1 MISQREKVPSAGR
14 AARRAELNTSGAA
27 RKQGTTNSRRT
38 SVKSLLETV
47 ILGGAASIAIA
58 SPSAAQEIGILK
70 LDTIE
75 IQTSDGKGPRAP
87 IEGYVAEHS
96 RAATKS
102 DVPIREVPQS
112 ISVVTRDNMNDRAVQ
127 SVSEAMLYSANVN
140 AQRYGADVRSDYFTV
155 RGFPADLY
163 LDGLRIP
170 QIASQSGGY
179 SGFVVE
185 PYSLESVEILRGPS
199 SALFGQSNVGG
210 IVNMVSKQPQA
221 EASREIY
228 LRGGSFERKEFGVDI
243 TGPIN
248 NDPRFTY
255 RLNGIFRDSNT
266 SYDLGKN
273 DRIAIN
279 PSFAWRPD
287 ADTSLVVSGGYLKDD
302 MGQAG
307 VIIPAYGSVLPNPT
321 GQTISRDF
329 SDGDPRNA
337 IYKKEIGYAGY
348 DFEHRF
354 NDTFTLRQNFRYSHM
369 KTDYRNLFTGVIPTK
384 GWDGHTIPRT
394 NYLAQPELDAIA
406 FDTQLESRFDTGPVA
421 HTLLVGFDQQWQRLD
436 NYTAS
441 ASGPTQDLFNPTYG
455 QPLAELSPTTRLL
468 QKQYQTGIYVQDQ
481 IEAGKLR
488 VTLGGR
494 KDFVSIRSEQTAL
507 ASGKTTDYEQDPDKF
522 TGRVGVAYLFDSGLV
537 PYALY
542 STSFLPTLTLAD
554 TPLKPT
560 TGTLKEVGVKYAP
573 EGEDYTVTLSAFEA
587 EQQNVVNR
595 ISGVYY
601 QTDEVRVR
609 GIELEGTAR
618 LWDRLN
624 LTAALSFQ
632 DPEVSESQNPD
643 QIGKLPYTVPK
654 NQQSLFLS
662 YDMPLPG
669 NIEGNLVVGGGVRRI
684 GKTAGDTLNT
694 FYVPSYTLVDAFLRY
709 DIGNYRLQVNAFNLG
724 DKKYVAGCNSTSQCY
739 YGQGRSI
746 VATTSV
752 RW

>member
-1 MISQREKVPSAGR
+1 MLLSGVAALALANPAMAQEAGVIQ
-14 AARRAELNTSGAA
+14 LNT
-27 RKQGTTNSRRT
+27 
-38 SVKSLLETV
+38 
-47 ILGGAASIAIA
+47 
-58 SPSAAQEIGILK
+58 
-70 LDTIE
+70 IE
-75 IQTSDGKGPRAP
+75 VQTSGGTGPRTP
-87 IEGYVAEHS
+87 VKGYISDYS

-102 DVPIREVPQS
+102 DIALREVPQS
-112 ISVVTRDNMNDRAVQ
+112 ISVITRDNMDDRAVQ

-221 EASREIY
+221 DAAHEVY
-228 LRGGSFERKEFGVDI
+228 LRGGSFGRKEVGFDT
-243 TGPIN
+243 TGSIN
-248 NDPRFTY
+248 NDPRLTY
-255 RLNGIFRDSNT
+255 RLNGMFRHSDT
-266 SYDLGKN
+266 SYDYGKN
-273 DRIAIN
+273 NRFAIN
-279 PSFAWRPD
+279 PSVAWRPD
-287 ADTSLVVSGGYLKDD
+287 AETSLIVSGGYLKDD

-307 VIIPAYGSVLPNPT
+307 VIIPAYGSVLPSPS
-321 GQTISRDF
+321 GQSIARDF

-337 IYKKEIGYAGY
+337 VYKKEIGYVGY
-348 DFEHRF
+348 AFEHRF

-369 KTDYRNLFTGVIPTK
+369 KTDYQNLFTGVLPSS
-384 GWDGHTIPRT
+384 GWNGHTIPRT

-406 FDTQLESRFDTGPVA
+406 FDTQLESRFDTGPLS
-421 HTLLVGFDQQWQRLD
+421 HTLLFGVDQQWQRLD

-441 ASGPTQDLFNPTYG
+441 ASGPSQDLFNPTYDKSI
-455 QPLAELSPTTRLL
+455 AKLSPTTRLL

-481 IEAGKLR
+481 IEAGNLR

-494 KDFVSIRSEQTAL
+494 KDFARIDSAQTTLSTNRSV
-507 ASGKTTDYEQDPDKF
+507 DYDQNPDKF
-522 TGRVGVAYLFDSGLV
+522 TGRVGVAYIFDSGFV

-560 TGTLKEVGVKYAP
+560 TGTLKEVGLKYAP
-573 EGEDYTVTLSAFEA
+573 EGEDYSLTLSAFEA

-595 ISGVYY
+595 ISGIYY

-609 GIELEGTAR
+609 GVELEGTAR
-618 LWDRLN
+618 LGNRLN
-624 LTAALSFQ
+624 LTGALSFQ
-632 DPEVSESQNPD
+632 DPEVSASQNPA

-654 NQQSLFLS
+654 NQQSLFVS
-662 YDMPLPG
+662 YDMPLPNSIDG
-669 NIEGNLVVGGGVRRI
+669 TLVIGGGVRRI

-709 DIGNYRLQVNAFNLG
+709 DLGNYRLQVNAYNLG

-739 YGQGRSI
+739 FGQGRSV

>member
-1 MISQREKVPSAGR
+1 M
-14 AARRAELNTSGAA
+14 NTSGAA
-27 RKQGTTNSRRT
+27 RKQGTKNPRRT

-58 SPSAAQEIGILK
+58 SPSAAQETGILK

-87 IEGYVAEHS
+87 VEGYIAEHS

-102 DVPIREVPQS
+102 NVPIREVPQS

-221 EASREIY
+221 EASHEIY
-228 LRGGSFERKEFGVDI
+228 LRGGSFERKEFGADI

-321 GQTISRDF
+321 GQTISREF

-494 KDFVSIRSEQTAL
+494 KDFVSIRSAQTAL

-654 NQQSLFLS
+654 NQQSVFLS

-709 DIGNYRLQVNAFNLG
+709 DIGSYRLQVNAFNLG

>member
-1 MISQREKVPSAGR
+1 M
-14 AARRAELNTSGAA
+14 
-27 RKQGTTNSRRT
+27 
-38 SVKSLLETV
+38 
-47 ILGGAASIAIA
+47 GGAASIAIA
-58 SPSAAQEIGILK
+58 SPSAAQETGILK

-87 IEGYVAEHS
+87 VEGYIAEHS

-221 EASREIY
+221 EASHEIY
-228 LRGGSFERKEFGVDI
+228 LRGGSFERKEFGADI

-321 GQTISRDF
+321 GQTISREF

-494 KDFVSIRSEQTAL
+494 KDFVSIRSAQTAL

-654 NQQSLFLS
+654 NQQSVFLS

-709 DIGNYRLQVNAFNLG
+709 DIGSYRLQVNAFNLG

>member
-1 MISQREKVPSAGR
+1 MAGV
-14 AARRAELNTSGAA
+14 AAI
-27 RKQGTTNSRRT
+27 
-38 SVKSLLETV
+38 TV
-47 ILGGAASIAIA
+47 SKPTL
-58 SPSAAQEIGILK
+58 AQEAGVIQLQ
-70 LDTIE
+70 TIE
-75 IQTSDGKGPRAP
+75 VQTTGGKGPRTP
-87 IEGYVAEHS
+87 VKGYIADYS

-102 DVPIREVPQS
+102 DIAIREAPQS

-221 EASREIY
+221 EAAHEIY
-228 LRGGSFERKEFGVDI
+228 LRGGSFGRKELGFDT
-243 TGPIN
+243 TGSIN

-255 RLNGIFRDSNT
+255 RLNGIFRDSDT
-266 SYDLGKN
+266 SYDFGKN
-273 DRIAIN
+273 NRFAIN

-287 ADTSLVVSGGYLKDD
+287 ADTSLIVSGGYLKDD

-307 VIIPAYGSVLPNPT
+307 VIVPAYGSVLPSPS
-321 GQTISRDF
+321 GQSISRDF

-337 IYKKEIGYAGY
+337 VYKKEIGYVGY
-348 DFEHRF
+348 AFEHRF

-369 KTDYRNLFTGVIPTK
+369 KTDYRNLFAGVLPAS
-384 GWDGHTIPRT
+384 GWNGHTIPRT
-394 NYLAQPELDAIA
+394 NYLARPELDAIA
-406 FDTQLESRFDTGPVA
+406 FDTQLESRFDTGPLS
-421 HTLLVGFDQQWQRLD
+421 HTLLFGVDQQWQRLD

-441 ASGPTQDLFNPTYG
+441 ASGPSQDLFNPTYDKSI
-455 QPLAELSPTTRLL
+455 ARLSPTTRLL

-481 IEAGKLR
+481 IEAGNLR

-494 KDFVSIRSEQTAL
+494 KDFARIDSEQTTL
-507 ASGKTTDYEQDPDKF
+507 STGRTVDYDQNPDKF
-522 TGRVGVAYLFDSGLV
+522 TGRVGVAYVFDSGFV

-560 TGTLKEVGVKYAP
+560 TGTLKEVGLKYAP
-573 EGEDYTVTLSAFEA
+573 EGEDYSVTLSAFEA

-618 LWDRLN
+618 LWNRLN
-624 LTAALSFQ
+624 VTGGLSFQ
-632 DPEVSESQNPD
+632 DPEVSESQNPA

-662 YDMPLPG
+662 YDVPLPDSM
-669 NIEGNLVVGGGVRRI
+669 NGNLVVGGGVRRI

-709 DIGNYRLQVNAFNLG
+709 DLGNYRLQVNAYNLG

-739 YGQGRSI
+739 FGQGRSV

>member
-1 MISQREKVPSAGR
+1 M
-14 AARRAELNTSGAA
+14 NTSGVAA
-27 RKQGTTNSRRT
+27 RERNPNHNTDCFSGQALFKAI
-38 SVKSLLETV
+38 LLSGV
-47 ILGGAASIAIA
+47 AALGVAK
-58 SPSAAQEIGILK
+58 PTMAQEAGTIQLK
-70 LDTIE
+70 TIE
-75 IQTSDGKGPRAP
+75 VQTGDGTGPRTP
-87 IEGYVAEHS
+87 VKGYISNYS

-102 DVPIREVPQS
+102 DVALREVPQS
-112 ISVVTRDNMNDRAVQ
+112 ISVVTRDNMDDRAVQ

-170 QIASQSGGY
+170 QIASQPGGY

-210 IVNMVSKQPQA
+210 IVNMVSKAPQV
-221 EASREIY
+221 EAAHEIY
-228 LRGGSFERKEFGVDI
+228 LRGGSFERKELGFDT
-243 TGPIN
+243 TGAIN

-255 RLNGIFRDSNT
+255 RLNGMFRDSNT
-266 SYDLGKN
+266 YYKFGKN
-273 DRIAIN
+273 NRFAIN

-287 ADTSLVVSGGYLKDD
+287 TDTSLIVSGGYLKDD

-307 VIIPAYGSVLPNPT
+307 VIIPAYGSVLPSPT
-321 GQTISRDF
+321 GKTISRHF

-337 IYKKEIGYAGY
+337 VYKKETGYVGYA
-348 DFEHRF
+348 FEHRF
-354 NDTFTLRQNFRYSHM
+354 NDTFTVRQNFRYSHM
-369 KTDYRNLFTGVIPTK
+369 KTDYRNLFTGVLPTS
-384 GWDGHTIPRT
+384 GWNGYTIPRT
-394 NYLAQPELDAIA
+394 NYLAQPKLDALA
-406 FDTQLESRFDTGPVA
+406 FDTQLESRFDTGPMS
-421 HTLLVGFDQQWQRLD
+421 HTLLIGVDQQWQRLD

-441 ASGPTQDLFNPTYG
+441 ARGPSQDLFNPTYD
-455 QPLAELSPTTRLL
+455 QDVASLSPTNRLL

-481 IEAGKLR
+481 IEAGNFRL
-488 VTLGGR
+488 TFGGR
-494 KDFVSIRSEQTAL
+494 KDFVRIDSEQTAL
-507 ASGKTTDYEQDPDKF
+507 STGRIVDYEQNPNKF
-522 TGRVGVAYLFDSGLV
+522 TGRVGVAYLFDSGFV

-542 STSFLPTLTLAD
+542 STSFLPVLTLSD

-560 TGTLKEVGVKYAP
+560 TGTLKEVGLKYAP
-573 EGEDYTVTLSAFEA
+573 EGEDYSVTLSAFEA

-595 ISGVYY
+595 ISGIYY

-609 GIELEGTAR
+609 GVELEGTAR
-618 LWDRLN
+618 LWNRLN
-624 LTAALSFQ
+624 LTGALSFQ
-632 DPEVSESQNPD
+632 DPEVSESQNPA

-654 NQQSLFLS
+654 NQQSLFVS
-662 YDMPLPG
+662 YDMPLP
-669 NIEGNLVVGGGVRRI
+669 NSINGNLVVGGGVRRI

-709 DIGNYRLQVNAFNLG
+709 DLGNYRLQVNAYNLG

-739 YGQGRSI
+739 FGQGRS
-746 VATTSV
+746 VMATTSV

>member
-1 MISQREKVPSAGR
+1 MKSSGVAACERNPNHKTDRFSLQALLKAMLLSGVAALVLAKPAMAQEAG
-14 AARRAELNTSGAA
+14 AIQLNT
-27 RKQGTTNSRRT
+27 
-38 SVKSLLETV
+38 
-47 ILGGAASIAIA
+47 
-58 SPSAAQEIGILK
+58 
-70 LDTIE
+70 IE
-75 IQTSDGKGPRAP
+75 VQTSGGTGPRIP
-87 IEGYVAEHS
+87 VKGYISDYS

-102 DVPIREVPQS
+102 DMALREVPQS
-112 ISVVTRDNMNDRAVQ
+112 VSVVTRDNMNDRAVQ

-210 IVNMVSKQPQA
+210 IVNMVSKRPQA
-221 EASREIY
+221 EAAHEVY
-228 LRGGSFERKEFGVDI
+228 LRAGSFGRKELGFDT
-243 TGPIN
+243 TGSIN
-248 NDPRFTY
+248 NDPRLTY
-255 RLNGIFRDSNT
+255 RLNGMFRDSDT
-266 SYDLGKN
+266 SYDFGKN
-273 DRIAIN
+273 NRFAIN
-279 PSFAWRPD
+279 PSIAWRPD
-287 ADTSLVVSGGYLKDD
+287 AETSLIVSGGYLKDD

-307 VIIPAYGSVLPNPT
+307 VIIPAYGSVLPSPS
-321 GQTISRDF
+321 GQSIARDF

-337 IYKKEIGYAGY
+337 VYKKEIGYVGY
-348 DFEHRF
+348 AFEHRF

-369 KTDYRNLFTGVIPTK
+369 KTDYRNLFTGVLPSS
-384 GWDGHTIPRT
+384 GWNGYTIPRT

-406 FDTQLESRFDTGPVA
+406 FDTQLESRFETGPLS
-421 HTLLVGFDQQWQRLD
+421 HTLLFGVDQQWQRLD

-441 ASGPTQDLFNPTYG
+441 ASGPSQDLFNPTFDKSITR
-455 QPLAELSPTTRLL
+455 LSPTTRLL

-481 IEAGKLR
+481 IEAGNLR

-494 KDFVSIRSEQTAL
+494 KDFARIDSEQTTL
-507 ASGKTTDYEQDPDKF
+507 STGRSVDYDQNPDKF
-522 TGRVGVAYLFDSGLV
+522 TGRVGVAYIFDSGFV

-573 EGEDYTVTLSAFEA
+573 EGEDYSLTLSAFEA

-595 ISGVYY
+595 ISGIYY

-609 GIELEGTAR
+609 GVELEGTAR
-618 LWDRLN
+618 LWNRLN
-624 LTAALSFQ
+624 VTGGLSFQ
-632 DPEVSESQNPD
+632 DPEVSESQNPA

-654 NQQSLFLS
+654 NQQSLFVS
-662 YDMPLPG
+662 YDMPLPESVDG
-669 NIEGNLVVGGGVRRI
+669 TLVVGGGVRRI

-694 FYVPSYTLVDAFLRY
+694 FYVPSYTLLDAFLRY
-709 DIGNYRLQVNAFNLG
+709 DLGNYRLQVNATNLG

-739 YGQGRSI
+739 FGQGRSV

>member
-1 MISQREKVPSAGR
+1 MKSSGVAACERNPNHKTDRFSLQALLKAMLLSGVAALVLAKPAMAQEAG
-14 AARRAELNTSGAA
+14 AIQLNT
-27 RKQGTTNSRRT
+27 
-38 SVKSLLETV
+38 
-47 ILGGAASIAIA
+47 
-58 SPSAAQEIGILK
+58 
-70 LDTIE
+70 IE
-75 IQTSDGKGPRAP
+75 VQTSGGTGPRIP
-87 IEGYVAEHS
+87 VKGYISDYS

-102 DVPIREVPQS
+102 DMALREVPQS
-112 ISVVTRDNMNDRAVQ
+112 VSVVTRDNMNDRAVQ

-221 EASREIY
+221 EAAHEVY
-228 LRGGSFERKEFGVDI
+228 LRAGSFGRKELGFDT
-243 TGPIN
+243 TGSIN
-248 NDPRFTY
+248 NDPRLTY
-255 RLNGIFRDSNT
+255 RLNGMFRDSDT
-266 SYDLGKN
+266 SYDFGKN
-273 DRIAIN
+273 NRFAIN
-279 PSFAWRPD
+279 PSIAWRPD
-287 ADTSLVVSGGYLKDD
+287 AETSLIVSGGYLKDD

-307 VIIPAYGSVLPNPT
+307 VIIPAYGSVLPSPS
-321 GQTISRDF
+321 GQSIARDF

-337 IYKKEIGYAGY
+337 VYKKEIGYVGY
-348 DFEHRF
+348 AFEHRF

-369 KTDYRNLFTGVIPTK
+369 KTDYRNLFTGVLPSS
-384 GWDGHTIPRT
+384 GWNGYTIPRT

-406 FDTQLESRFDTGPVA
+406 FDTQLESRFETGPLS
-421 HTLLVGFDQQWQRLD
+421 HTLLFGVDQQWQRLD

-441 ASGPTQDLFNPTYG
+441 ASGPSQDLFNPTFDKSITR
-455 QPLAELSPTTRLL
+455 LSPTTRLL

-481 IEAGKLR
+481 IEAGNLR

-494 KDFVSIRSEQTAL
+494 KDFARIDSEQTTL
-507 ASGKTTDYEQDPDKF
+507 STGRSVDYDQNPDKF
-522 TGRVGVAYLFDSGLV
+522 TGRVGVAYIFDSGFV

-560 TGTLKEVGVKYAP
+560 TGTLKEVGLKYAP
-573 EGEDYTVTLSAFEA
+573 EGEDYSLTLSAFEA

-595 ISGVYY
+595 ISGIYY

-609 GIELEGTAR
+609 GVELEGTAR
-618 LWDRLN
+618 LWNRLN
-624 LTAALSFQ
+624 VTGGLSFQ
-632 DPEVSESQNPD
+632 DPEVSESQNPA
-643 QIGKLPYTVPK
+643 QIGKLPYTVPN
-654 NQQSLFLS
+654 NQQSLFVS
-662 YDMPLPG
+662 YDMPLPDSVDG
-669 NIEGNLVVGGGVRRI
+669 TLVVGGGVRRI

-694 FYVPSYTLVDAFLRY
+694 FYVPSYTLLDAFLRY
-709 DIGNYRLQVNAFNLG
+709 DLGNYRLQVNATNLG

-739 YGQGRSI
+739 FGQGRSV

>member
-1 MISQREKVPSAGR
+1 M
-14 AARRAELNTSGAA
+14 NTSGAA
-27 RKQGTTNSRRT
+27 RKQGTKNPRRT

-58 SPSAAQEIGILK
+58 SPSAAQETGILK

-87 IEGYVAEHS
+87 VEGYIAEHS

-102 DVPIREVPQS
+102 NVPIREVPQS

-221 EASREIY
+221 EASHEIY
-228 LRGGSFERKEFGVDI
+228 LRGGSFERKEFGADI

-321 GQTISRDF
+321 GQTISREF
-329 SDGDPRNA
+329 SDGDPRNS

-494 KDFVSIRSEQTAL
+494 KDFVSIRSAQTAL

-654 NQQSLFLS
+654 NQQSVFLS

-709 DIGNYRLQVNAFNLG
+709 DIGSYRLQVNAFNLG

>member
-1 MISQREKVPSAGR
+1 M
-14 AARRAELNTSGAA
+14 NTSGAA
-27 RKQGTTNSRRT
+27 RKQGTKNPRRT

-58 SPSAAQEIGILK
+58 SPSAAQETGILK

-87 IEGYVAEHS
+87 VEGYIAEHS

-221 EASREIY
+221 EASHEIY
-228 LRGGSFERKEFGVDI
+228 LRGGSFERKEFGADI

-321 GQTISRDF
+321 GQTISREF

-337 IYKKEIGYAGY
+337 IYKKEIGYAGS

-654 NQQSLFLS
+654 NQQSVFLS

-709 DIGNYRLQVNAFNLG
+709 DIGSYRLQVNAFNLG

>member
-1 MISQREKVPSAGR
+1 MLLSGVAALVLAKPAMAQEAG
-14 AARRAELNTSGAA
+14 AIQLNT
-27 RKQGTTNSRRT
+27 
-38 SVKSLLETV
+38 
-47 ILGGAASIAIA
+47 
-58 SPSAAQEIGILK
+58 
-70 LDTIE
+70 IE
-75 IQTSDGKGPRAP
+75 VQTSGGTGPRIP
-87 IEGYVAEHS
+87 VKGYISDYS

-102 DVPIREVPQS
+102 DMALREVPQS
-112 ISVVTRDNMNDRAVQ
+112 VSVVTRDNMNDRAVQ

-210 IVNMVSKQPQA
+210 IVNMVSKQSQA
-221 EASREIY
+221 EAAHEVY
-228 LRGGSFERKEFGVDI
+228 LRAGSFGRKELGFDT
-243 TGPIN
+243 TGSIN
-248 NDPRFTY
+248 NDPRLTY
-255 RLNGIFRDSNT
+255 RLNGMFRDSDT
-266 SYDLGKN
+266 SYDFGKN
-273 DRIAIN
+273 NRFAIN
-279 PSFAWRPD
+279 PSIAWRPD
-287 ADTSLVVSGGYLKDD
+287 AETSLIVSGGYLKDD

-307 VIIPAYGSVLPNPT
+307 VIIPAYGSVLPSPS
-321 GQTISRDF
+321 GQSIARDF

-337 IYKKEIGYAGY
+337 VYKKEIGYVGY
-348 DFEHRF
+348 AFEHRF

-369 KTDYRNLFTGVIPTK
+369 KTDYRNLFTGVLPSS
-384 GWDGHTIPRT
+384 GWNGYTIPRT

-406 FDTQLESRFDTGPVA
+406 FDTQLESRFETGPLS
-421 HTLLVGFDQQWQRLD
+421 HTLLFGVDQQWQRLD

-441 ASGPTQDLFNPTYG
+441 ASGPSQDLFNPTFDKSITR
-455 QPLAELSPTTRLL
+455 LSPTTRLL

-481 IEAGKLR
+481 IEAGNLR

-494 KDFVSIRSEQTAL
+494 KDFARIDSEQTTL
-507 ASGKTTDYEQDPDKF
+507 STGRSVDYDQNPDKF
-522 TGRVGVAYLFDSGLV
+522 TGRVGVAYIFDSGFV

-560 TGTLKEVGVKYAP
+560 TGTLKEVGLKYAP
-573 EGEDYTVTLSAFEA
+573 EGEDYSLTLSAFEA

-595 ISGVYY
+595 ISGIYY

-609 GIELEGTAR
+609 GVELEATAR

-624 LTAALSFQ
+624 LTGGLSFQ
-632 DPEVSESQNPD
+632 DPEVSESQNPA

-654 NQQSLFLS
+654 NQQSLFVS
-662 YDMPLPG
+662 YDMPLPNSIDG
-669 NIEGNLVVGGGVRRI
+669 TLIVGGGVRRI

-694 FYVPSYTLVDAFLRY
+694 FYVPSYTLLDAFLRY
-709 DIGNYRLQVNAFNLG
+709 DLGNYRLQVNAYNLG

-739 YGQGRSI
+739 FGQGRSV

>member
-1 MISQREKVPSAGR
+1 M
-14 AARRAELNTSGAA
+14 NTSGAA
-27 RKQGTTNSRRT
+27 RKQGTKNPRRT

-58 SPSAAQEIGILK
+58 SPSAAQETGILK

-87 IEGYVAEHS
+87 VEGYIAEHS

-221 EASREIY
+221 EASHEIY
-228 LRGGSFERKEFGVDI
+228 LRGGSFERKEFGADI

-321 GQTISRDF
+321 GQTISREF

-494 KDFVSIRSEQTAL
+494 KDFVSIRSAQTAL

-654 NQQSLFLS
+654 NQQSVFLS

-709 DIGNYRLQVNAFNLG
+709 DIGSYRLQVNAFNLG

>member
-1 MISQREKVPSAGR
+1 M
-14 AARRAELNTSGAA
+14 
-27 RKQGTTNSRRT
+27 
-38 SVKSLLETV
+38 
-47 ILGGAASIAIA
+47 GGAASIAIA
-58 SPSAAQEIGILK
+58 SPSAAQETGILK

-87 IEGYVAEHS
+87 VEGYIAEHS

-221 EASREIY
+221 EASHEIY
-228 LRGGSFERKEFGVDI
+228 LRGGSFERKEFGADI

-746 VATTSV
+746 VAATSV

>member
-1 MISQREKVPSAGR
+1 M
-14 AARRAELNTSGAA
+14 NTSGAA

>member
-1 MISQREKVPSAGR
+1 M
-14 AARRAELNTSGAA
+14 NTSGAA
-27 RKQGTTNSRRT
+27 RKQGTKNPRRT

-58 SPSAAQEIGILK
+58 SPSAAQETGILK

-87 IEGYVAEHS
+87 VEGYIAEHS

-221 EASREIY
+221 EASHEIY
-228 LRGGSFERKEFGVDI
+228 LRGGSFERKEFGADI

-507 ASGKTTDYEQDPDKF
+507 ASRKTTDYEQDPDKF

-632 DPEVSESQNPD
+632 DPEVCESQNPD

-654 NQQSLFLS
+654 NQQSVFLS

-709 DIGNYRLQVNAFNLG
+709 DIGSYRLQVNAFNLG

>member
-1 MISQREKVPSAGR
+1 MAGV
-14 AARRAELNTSGAA
+14 AAI
-27 RKQGTTNSRRT
+27 
-38 SVKSLLETV
+38 TV
-47 ILGGAASIAIA
+47 SKPTL
-58 SPSAAQEIGILK
+58 AQEAGVIQLQ
-70 LDTIE
+70 TIE
-75 IQTSDGKGPRAP
+75 VQTTGGKGPRTP
-87 IEGYVAEHS
+87 VKGYIADYS

-102 DVPIREVPQS
+102 DIAIREAPQS

-221 EASREIY
+221 EAAHEIY
-228 LRGGSFERKEFGVDI
+228 LRGGSFGRKELGFDT
-243 TGPIN
+243 TGSIN

-255 RLNGIFRDSNT
+255 RLNGIFRDSDT
-266 SYDLGKN
+266 SYDFGKN
-273 DRIAIN
+273 NRFAIN

-287 ADTSLVVSGGYLKDD
+287 ADTSLIVSGGYLKDD

-307 VIIPAYGSVLPNPT
+307 VIVPAYGSVLPSPS
-321 GQTISRDF
+321 GQSISRDF

-337 IYKKEIGYAGY
+337 VYKKEIGYVGY
-348 DFEHRF
+348 AFEHRF

-369 KTDYRNLFTGVIPTK
+369 KTDYRNLFTGVLPAS
-384 GWDGHTIPRT
+384 GWNGHTIPRT
-394 NYLAQPELDAIA
+394 NYLARPELDAIA
-406 FDTQLESRFDTGPVA
+406 FDTQLESRFDTGPLS
-421 HTLLVGFDQQWQRLD
+421 HTLLFGVDQQWQRLD

-441 ASGPTQDLFNPTYG
+441 ASGPSQDLFNPTYDKSI
-455 QPLAELSPTTRLL
+455 ARLSPTTRLL

-481 IEAGKLR
+481 IEAGNLR

-494 KDFVSIRSEQTAL
+494 KDFARIDSEQTTL
-507 ASGKTTDYEQDPDKF
+507 STGRTVDYDQNPDKF
-522 TGRVGVAYLFDSGLV
+522 TGRVGVAYVFDSGFV

-560 TGTLKEVGVKYAP
+560 TGTLKEVGLKYAP
-573 EGEDYTVTLSAFEA
+573 EGEDYSVTLSAFEA

-618 LWDRLN
+618 LWNRLN
-624 LTAALSFQ
+624 VTGGLSFQ
-632 DPEVSESQNPD
+632 DPEVSESQNPA

-662 YDMPLPG
+662 YDVPLPDSM
-669 NIEGNLVVGGGVRRI
+669 NGNLVVGGGVRRI

-709 DIGNYRLQVNAFNLG
+709 DLGNYRLQVNAYNLG

-739 YGQGRSI
+739 FGQGRSV

>member
-1 MISQREKVPSAGR
+1 M
-14 AARRAELNTSGAA
+14 NTSGAA
-27 RKQGTTNSRRT
+27 RKQGTKNPRRT

-58 SPSAAQEIGILK
+58 SPSAAQETGILK

-87 IEGYVAEHS
+87 VEGYIAEHS

-221 EASREIY
+221 EASHEIY
-228 LRGGSFERKEFGVDI
+228 LRGGSFERKEFGADI

-654 NQQSLFLS
+654 NQQSVFLS

-709 DIGNYRLQVNAFNLG
+709 DIGSYRLQVNAFNLG

>member
-1 MISQREKVPSAGR
+1 M
-14 AARRAELNTSGAA
+14 NTSGAA
-27 RKQGTTNSRRT
+27 RKQGTKNPRRT

-58 SPSAAQEIGILK
+58 SPSAAQETGILK

-87 IEGYVAEHS
+87 VEGYIAEHS

-221 EASREIY
+221 EASHEIY
-228 LRGGSFERKEFGVDI
+228 LRGGSFERKEFGADI

-321 GQTISRDF
+321 GQTISREF

-494 KDFVSIRSEQTAL
+494 KDFVSIRSAQTAL

-609 GIELEGTAR
+609 GIDLEGTAR

-654 NQQSLFLS
+654 NQQSVFLS

-709 DIGNYRLQVNAFNLG
+709 DIGSYRLQVNAFNLG

>member
-1 MISQREKVPSAGR
+1 MNTSST
-14 AARRAELNTSGAA
+14 AARETNFNIKTMCFGAHA
-27 RKQGTTNSRRT
+27 LFKAALMAG
-38 SVKSLLETV
+38 VAAITV
-47 ILGGAASIAIA
+47 SKPTL
-58 SPSAAQEIGILK
+58 AQEAGVIQLQ
-70 LDTIE
+70 TIE
-75 IQTSDGKGPRAP
+75 VQTTGGKGPRTP
-87 IEGYVAEHS
+87 VKGYIADYS

-102 DVPIREVPQS
+102 DIAIREAPQS

-221 EASREIY
+221 EAAHEIY
-228 LRGGSFERKEFGVDI
+228 LRGGSFGRKELGFDT
-243 TGPIN
+243 TGSIN

-255 RLNGIFRDSNT
+255 RLNGIFRDSDT
-266 SYDLGKN
+266 SYDFGKN
-273 DRIAIN
+273 NRFAIN

-287 ADTSLVVSGGYLKDD
+287 ADTSLIVSGGYLKDD

-307 VIIPAYGSVLPNPT
+307 VIVPAYGSVLPSPS
-321 GQTISRDF
+321 GQSISRDF

-337 IYKKEIGYAGY
+337 VYKKEIGYVGY
-348 DFEHRF
+348 AFEHRF

-369 KTDYRNLFTGVIPTK
+369 KTDYRNLFAGVLPAS
-384 GWDGHTIPRT
+384 GWNGHTIPRT
-394 NYLAQPELDAIA
+394 NYLARPELDAIA
-406 FDTQLESRFDTGPVA
+406 FDTQLESRFDTGPLS
-421 HTLLVGFDQQWQRLD
+421 HTLLFGVDQQWQRLD

-441 ASGPTQDLFNPTYG
+441 ASGPSQDLFNPTYDKSI
-455 QPLAELSPTTRLL
+455 ARLSPTTRLL

-481 IEAGKLR
+481 IEAGNLR

-494 KDFVSIRSEQTAL
+494 KDFARIDSEQTTL
-507 ASGKTTDYEQDPDKF
+507 STGRTVDYDQNPDKF
-522 TGRVGVAYLFDSGLV
+522 TGRVGVAYVFDSGFV

-560 TGTLKEVGVKYAP
+560 TGTLKEVGLKYAP
-573 EGEDYTVTLSAFEA
+573 EGEDYSVTLSAFEA

-618 LWDRLN
+618 LWNRLN
-624 LTAALSFQ
+624 VTGGLSFQ
-632 DPEVSESQNPD
+632 DPEVSESQNPA

-662 YDMPLPG
+662 YDVPLPDSM
-669 NIEGNLVVGGGVRRI
+669 NGNLVVGGGVRRI

-709 DIGNYRLQVNAFNLG
+709 DLGNYRLQVNAYNLG

-739 YGQGRSI
+739 FGQGRSV

>member
-1 MISQREKVPSAGR
+1 MKTSGVAACERNPNHKTDRFSLQALLKAMLLSGVAALVLSKPAMAQEAG
-14 AARRAELNTSGAA
+14 AIQLNT
-27 RKQGTTNSRRT
+27 
-38 SVKSLLETV
+38 
-47 ILGGAASIAIA
+47 
-58 SPSAAQEIGILK
+58 
-70 LDTIE
+70 IE
-75 IQTSDGKGPRAP
+75 VQTSGGTGPRIP
-87 IEGYVAEHS
+87 VKGYISDYS

-102 DVPIREVPQS
+102 DMALREVPQS
-112 ISVVTRDNMNDRAVQ
+112 VSVVTLDNMNDRAVQ

-221 EASREIY
+221 EAAHEVY
-228 LRGGSFERKEFGVDI
+228 LRGGSFARKELGFDT
-243 TGPIN
+243 TGSIN
-248 NDPRFTY
+248 NDPRLNY
-255 RLNGIFRDSNT
+255 RLNGMFRDSDT
-266 SYDLGKN
+266 SYDFGKN
-273 DRIAIN
+273 NRFAIN
-279 PSFAWRPD
+279 PSIAWRPD
-287 ADTSLVVSGGYLKDD
+287 AETSLIVSGGYLKDD

-307 VIIPAYGSVLPNPT
+307 VIIPAYGSVLPTPS
-321 GQTISRDF
+321 GQNIARDF
-329 SDGDPRNA
+329 SDGDPRSA
-337 IYKKEIGYAGY
+337 VYKKEIGYVGY
-348 DFEHRF
+348 AFEHRF

-369 KTDYRNLFTGVIPTK
+369 KTDYRNLFTGVLPSS

-406 FDTQLESRFDTGPVA
+406 FDTQLESRFETGPLS
-421 HTLLVGFDQQWQRLD
+421 HTLLFGVDQQWQRLD
-436 NYTAS
+436 NHTAS
-441 ASGPTQDLFNPTYG
+441 ASGPSQDLFNPTYDKSI
-455 QPLAELSPTTRLL
+455 ARLSPTTRLL

-494 KDFVSIRSEQTAL
+494 KDFARIDSEQTTL
-507 ASGKTTDYEQDPDKF
+507 STGRSVDYDQNPDKF
-522 TGRVGVAYLFDSGLV
+522 TGRVGVAYIFDSGFV

-560 TGTLKEVGVKYAP
+560 TGTLKEVGLKYAP
-573 EGEDYTVTLSAFEA
+573 EGEDYSLTLSAFEA

-595 ISGVYY
+595 ISGIYY

-609 GIELEGTAR
+609 GVELEATAR

-624 LTAALSFQ
+624 LTGGLSFQ
-632 DPEVSESQNPD
+632 DPEVSESQNPA

-654 NQQSLFLS
+654 NQQSLFVS
-662 YDMPLPG
+662 YDMPLPNSIDG
-669 NIEGNLVVGGGVRRI
+669 TLIVGGGVRRI

-694 FYVPSYTLVDAFLRY
+694 FYVPSYTLLDAFLRY
-709 DIGNYRLQVNAFNLG
+709 DLGNYRLQVNAYNLG

-739 YGQGRSI
+739 FGQGRSV

>member
-1 MISQREKVPSAGR
+1 M
-14 AARRAELNTSGAA
+14 NTSGAA
-27 RKQGTTNSRRT
+27 RKQGTKNPRRT

-58 SPSAAQEIGILK
+58 SPSAAQETGILK

-87 IEGYVAEHS
+87 VEGYIAEHS

-221 EASREIY
+221 EASHEIY
-228 LRGGSFERKEFGVDI
+228 LRGGSFERKEFGADI

-746 VATTSV
+746 VAATSV

>member
-1 MISQREKVPSAGR
+1 M
-14 AARRAELNTSGAA
+14 NTSGAA
-27 RKQGTTNSRRT
+27 RKQGTKNPRRT

-58 SPSAAQEIGILK
+58 SPSAAQETGILK

-87 IEGYVAEHS
+87 VEGYIAEHS

-221 EASREIY
+221 EASHEIY
-228 LRGGSFERKEFGVDI
+228 LRGGSFERKEFGADI

-321 GQTISRDF
+321 GQTISREF

-654 NQQSLFLS
+654 NQQSVFLS

-709 DIGNYRLQVNAFNLG
+709 DIGSYRLQVNAFNLG

>member
-1 MISQREKVPSAGR
+1 MLLSGVAALVLSKPAMAQEAG
-14 AARRAELNTSGAA
+14 AIQLNT
-27 RKQGTTNSRRT
+27 
-38 SVKSLLETV
+38 
-47 ILGGAASIAIA
+47 
-58 SPSAAQEIGILK
+58 
-70 LDTIE
+70 IE
-75 IQTSDGKGPRAP
+75 VQTSGGTGPRIP
-87 IEGYVAEHS
+87 VKGYISDYS

-102 DVPIREVPQS
+102 DMALREVPQS
-112 ISVVTRDNMNDRAVQ
+112 VSVVTRDNMNDRAVQ

-221 EASREIY
+221 EAAHEVY
-228 LRGGSFERKEFGVDI
+228 LRGGSFARKELGFDS
-243 TGPIN
+243 TGSIN
-248 NDPRFTY
+248 NDPRLTY
-255 RLNGIFRDSNT
+255 RLNGMFRDSDT
-266 SYDLGKN
+266 SYDFGKN
-273 DRIAIN
+273 NRFAIN
-279 PSFAWRPD
+279 PSVAWRPD
-287 ADTSLVVSGGYLKDD
+287 AETSLIVSGGYLKDD

-307 VIIPAYGSVLPNPT
+307 VIIPAYGSVLPTPS
-321 GQTISRDF
+321 GQNIARDF
-329 SDGDPRNA
+329 SDGDPRSA
-337 IYKKEIGYAGY
+337 VYKKEIGYVGY
-348 DFEHRF
+348 AFEHRF

-369 KTDYRNLFTGVIPTK
+369 KTDYRNLFTGVLPSS
-384 GWDGHTIPRT
+384 GWDAHTIPRT

-406 FDTQLESRFDTGPVA
+406 FDTQLESRFETGPLS
-421 HTLLVGFDQQWQRLD
+421 HTLLFGVDQQWQRLD
-436 NYTAS
+436 NHTAS
-441 ASGPTQDLFNPTYG
+441 ASGPSQDLFNPTYDKSI
-455 QPLAELSPTTRLL
+455 ARLSPTTRLL

-494 KDFVSIRSEQTAL
+494 KDFARIDSEQTTL
-507 ASGKTTDYEQDPDKF
+507 STGRSVDYDQNPDKF
-522 TGRVGVAYLFDSGLV
+522 TGRVGVAYIFDSGFV

-560 TGTLKEVGVKYAP
+560 TGTLKEVGLKYAP
-573 EGEDYTVTLSAFEA
+573 EGDDYSLTLSAFEA

-595 ISGVYY
+595 ISGIYY

-609 GIELEGTAR
+609 GVELEATAR

-624 LTAALSFQ
+624 LTGGLSFQ
-632 DPEVSESQNPD
+632 DPEVSESQNPA

-654 NQQSLFLS
+654 NQQSLFVS
-662 YDMPLPG
+662 YDMPLPNSIDG
-669 NIEGNLVVGGGVRRI
+669 TLIVGGGVRRI

-694 FYVPSYTLVDAFLRY
+694 FYVPSYTLLDAFLRY
-709 DIGNYRLQVNAFNLG
+709 DLGNYRLQVNAYNLG

-739 YGQGRSI
+739 FGQGRSV

>member
-1 MISQREKVPSAGR
+1 M
-14 AARRAELNTSGAA
+14 NTSGAA
-27 RKQGTTNSRRT
+27 RKQGTKNPRRT

-58 SPSAAQEIGILK
+58 SPSAAQETGILK

-87 IEGYVAEHS
+87 VEGYIAEHS

-221 EASREIY
+221 EASHEIY
-228 LRGGSFERKEFGVDI
+228 LRGGSFERKEFGADI

-279 PSFAWRPD
+279 PSFAWQPD

-321 GQTISRDF
+321 GQTISREF

-654 NQQSLFLS
+654 NQQSVFLS

-709 DIGNYRLQVNAFNLG
+709 DIGSYRLQVNAFNLG

>member
-1 MISQREKVPSAGR
+1 M
-14 AARRAELNTSGAA
+14 NTSGAA
-27 RKQGTTNSRRT
+27 RKQGTTNPRRT

-58 SPSAAQEIGILK
+58 SPSAAQETGILK

-87 IEGYVAEHS
+87 VEGYVAEYS

-228 LRGGSFERKEFGVDI
+228 LRGGSFERKEFGADI

-266 SYDLGKN
+266 TYDLGKN

>member
-1 MISQREKVPSAGR
+1 M
-14 AARRAELNTSGAA
+14 
-27 RKQGTTNSRRT
+27 
-38 SVKSLLETV
+38 
-47 ILGGAASIAIA
+47 GGAASIAIA
-58 SPSAAQEIGILK
+58 SPSAAQETGILK

-87 IEGYVAEHS
+87 VEGYIAEHS

-221 EASREIY
+221 EASHEIY
-228 LRGGSFERKEFGVDI
+228 LRGGSFERKEFGADI

-654 NQQSLFLS
+654 NQQSVFLS

-709 DIGNYRLQVNAFNLG
+709 DIGSYRLQVNAFNLG

>member
-1 MISQREKVPSAGR
+1 MKSSGVAACERNPNHKTDRFSLQALLKAMLLSGVAALVLAKPAMAQEAG
-14 AARRAELNTSGAA
+14 AIQLNT
-27 RKQGTTNSRRT
+27 
-38 SVKSLLETV
+38 
-47 ILGGAASIAIA
+47 
-58 SPSAAQEIGILK
+58 
-70 LDTIE
+70 IE
-75 IQTSDGKGPRAP
+75 VQTSGGTGPRIP
-87 IEGYVAEHS
+87 VKGYISDYS

-102 DVPIREVPQS
+102 DMALREVPQS
-112 ISVVTRDNMNDRAVQ
+112 VSVVTRDNMNDRAVQ

-221 EASREIY
+221 EAAHEVY
-228 LRGGSFERKEFGVDI
+228 LRAGSFGRKELGFDT
-243 TGPIN
+243 TGSIN
-248 NDPRFTY
+248 NDPRLTY
-255 RLNGIFRDSNT
+255 RLNGMFRDSDT
-266 SYDLGKN
+266 SYDFGKN
-273 DRIAIN
+273 NRFAIN
-279 PSFAWRPD
+279 PSIAWRPD
-287 ADTSLVVSGGYLKDD
+287 AETSLIVSGGYLKDE

-307 VIIPAYGSVLPNPT
+307 VIIPAYGSVLPSPS
-321 GQTISRDF
+321 GQSIARDF

-337 IYKKEIGYAGY
+337 VYKKEIGYVGY
-348 DFEHRF
+348 AFEHRF

-369 KTDYRNLFTGVIPTK
+369 KTDYRNLFTGVLPSS
-384 GWDGHTIPRT
+384 GWNGYTIPRT

-406 FDTQLESRFDTGPVA
+406 FDTQLESRFETGPLS
-421 HTLLVGFDQQWQRLD
+421 HTLLFGVDQQWQRLD

-441 ASGPTQDLFNPTYG
+441 ASGPSQDLFNPTFDKSITR
-455 QPLAELSPTTRLL
+455 LSPTTRLL
-468 QKQYQTGIYVQDQ
+468 QKQYQTGIYLQDQ
-481 IEAGKLR
+481 IEAGNLR

-494 KDFVSIRSEQTAL
+494 KDFARIDSEQTTL
-507 ASGKTTDYEQDPDKF
+507 STGRSVDYDQNPDKF
-522 TGRVGVAYLFDSGLV
+522 TGRVGVAYIFDSGFV

-560 TGTLKEVGVKYAP
+560 TGTLKEVGLKYAP
-573 EGEDYTVTLSAFEA
+573 EGEDYSLTLSAFEA

-595 ISGVYY
+595 ISGIYY

-609 GIELEGTAR
+609 GVELEGTAR
-618 LWDRLN
+618 LWNRLN
-624 LTAALSFQ
+624 VTGGLSFQ
-632 DPEVSESQNPD
+632 DPEVSESQNPA

-654 NQQSLFLS
+654 NQQSLFVS
-662 YDMPLPG
+662 YDMPLPDSVDG
-669 NIEGNLVVGGGVRRI
+669 TLVVGGGVRRI

-694 FYVPSYTLVDAFLRY
+694 FYVPSYTLLDAFLRY
-709 DIGNYRLQVNAFNLG
+709 DLGNYRLQVNATNLG

-739 YGQGRSI
+739 FGQGRSV

>member
-1 MISQREKVPSAGR
+1 M
-14 AARRAELNTSGAA
+14 NTSGAA
-27 RKQGTTNSRRT
+27 RKQGTKTPRRT

-58 SPSAAQEIGILK
+58 SASAAQEAGILK

-87 IEGYVAEHS
+87 VEGYVAEHS

-221 EASREIY
+221 EASHEIY
-228 LRGGSFERKEFGVDI
+228 LRGGSFERKEFGADI

-321 GQTISRDF
+321 GQTISREF

>member
-1 MISQREKVPSAGR
+1 M
-14 AARRAELNTSGAA
+14 
-27 RKQGTTNSRRT
+27 
-38 SVKSLLETV
+38 
-47 ILGGAASIAIA
+47 GGAASIAIA
-58 SPSAAQEIGILK
+58 SPSAAQETGILK

-87 IEGYVAEHS
+87 VEGYIAEHS

-221 EASREIY
+221 EASHEIY
-228 LRGGSFERKEFGVDI
+228 LRGGSFERKEFGADI

-321 GQTISRDF
+321 GQTISREF

-654 NQQSLFLS
+654 NQQSVFLS
-662 YDMPLPG
+662 YDMPFPG

-709 DIGNYRLQVNAFNLG
+709 DIGSYRLQVNAFNLG

>member
-1 MISQREKVPSAGR
+1 M
-14 AARRAELNTSGAA
+14 NTSGAA
-27 RKQGTTNSRRT
+27 RKQGTKNPRRT

-58 SPSAAQEIGILK
+58 SPSAAQETGILK

-87 IEGYVAEHS
+87 VEGYIAEHS

-221 EASREIY
+221 EASHEIY
-228 LRGGSFERKEFGVDI
+228 LRGGSFERKEFGADI

-321 GQTISRDF
+321 GQTISREF

-587 EQQNVVNR
+587 EQQNVVNG

-654 NQQSLFLS
+654 NQQSVFLS

-709 DIGNYRLQVNAFNLG
+709 DIGSYRLQVNAFNLG

>member
-1 MISQREKVPSAGR
+1 M
-14 AARRAELNTSGAA
+14 NTSGAA
-27 RKQGTTNSRRT
+27 RKQGTKNPRRT

-58 SPSAAQEIGILK
+58 SPSAAQETGILK

-87 IEGYVAEHS
+87 VEGYIAEHS

-221 EASREIY
+221 EASHEIY
-228 LRGGSFERKEFGVDI
+228 LRGGSFERKEFGADI

-321 GQTISRDF
+321 GQTISREF

-654 NQQSLFLS
+654 NQQSVFLS
-662 YDMPLPG
+662 YDMPFPG

-709 DIGNYRLQVNAFNLG
+709 DIGSYRLQVNAFNLG

>member
-1 MISQREKVPSAGR
+1 M
-14 AARRAELNTSGAA
+14 NTSGIAA
-27 RKQGTTNSRRT
+27 HARHPNHNADCFSGHAFFKAM
-38 SVKSLLETV
+38 LLSGV
-47 ILGGAASIAIA
+47 AALALA
-58 SPSAAQEIGILK
+58 NPAMAQEAGVIQLN
-70 LDTIE
+70 TIE
-75 IQTSDGKGPRAP
+75 VQTSGGTGPRTP
-87 IEGYVAEHS
+87 VKGYISDYS

-102 DVPIREVPQS
+102 DIALREVPQS
-112 ISVVTRDNMNDRAVQ
+112 ISVITRDNMDDRAVQ

-221 EASREIY
+221 DAAHEVY
-228 LRGGSFERKEFGVDI
+228 LRGGSFGRKEVGFDT
-243 TGPIN
+243 TGSIN
-248 NDPRFTY
+248 NDPRLTY
-255 RLNGIFRDSNT
+255 RLNGMFRHSDT
-266 SYDLGKN
+266 SYDYGKN
-273 DRIAIN
+273 NRFAIN
-279 PSFAWRPD
+279 PSVAWRPD
-287 ADTSLVVSGGYLKDD
+287 AETSLIVSGGYLKDD

-307 VIIPAYGSVLPNPT
+307 VIIPAYGSVLPSPS
-321 GQTISRDF
+321 GQSIARDF

-337 IYKKEIGYAGY
+337 VYKKEIGYVGY
-348 DFEHRF
+348 AFEHRF

-369 KTDYRNLFTGVIPTK
+369 KTDYQNLFTGVLPSS
-384 GWDGHTIPRT
+384 GWNGHTIPRT

-406 FDTQLESRFDTGPVA
+406 FDTQLESRFDTGPLS
-421 HTLLVGFDQQWQRLD
+421 HTLLFGVDQQWQRLD

-441 ASGPTQDLFNPTYG
+441 ASGPSQDLFNPTYDKSI
-455 QPLAELSPTTRLL
+455 AKLSPTTRLL

-481 IEAGKLR
+481 IEAGNLR

-494 KDFVSIRSEQTAL
+494 KDFSRIDSAQTTLSTNRSV
-507 ASGKTTDYEQDPDKF
+507 DYDQNPDKF
-522 TGRVGVAYLFDSGLV
+522 TGRVGVAYIFDSGFV

-560 TGTLKEVGVKYAP
+560 TGTLKEVGLKYAP
-573 EGEDYTVTLSAFEA
+573 EGEDYSLTLSAFEA

-595 ISGVYY
+595 ISGIYY

-609 GIELEGTAR
+609 GVELEGTAR
-618 LWDRLN
+618 LGNRLN
-624 LTAALSFQ
+624 LTGALSFQ
-632 DPEVSESQNPD
+632 DPEVSASQNPA

-654 NQQSLFLS
+654 NQQSLFVS
-662 YDMPLPG
+662 YDMPLPNSIDG
-669 NIEGNLVVGGGVRRI
+669 TLVIGGGVRRI

-709 DIGNYRLQVNAFNLG
+709 DLGNYRLQVNAYNLG

-739 YGQGRSI
+739 FGQGRSV

>member
-1 MISQREKVPSAGR
+1 M
-14 AARRAELNTSGAA
+14 
-27 RKQGTTNSRRT
+27 
-38 SVKSLLETV
+38 
-47 ILGGAASIAIA
+47 GGAASIAIA
-58 SPSAAQEIGILK
+58 SPSAAQETGILK

-87 IEGYVAEHS
+87 VEGYIAEHS

-221 EASREIY
+221 EASHEIY
-228 LRGGSFERKEFGVDI
+228 LRGGSFERKEFGADI

-321 GQTISRDF
+321 GQTISREF

-654 NQQSLFLS
+654 NQQSVFLS

-709 DIGNYRLQVNAFNLG
+709 DIGSYRLQVNAFNLG

>member
-1 MISQREKVPSAGR
+1 M
-14 AARRAELNTSGAA
+14 NTSGAA
-27 RKQGTTNSRRT
+27 RKQGTTNPRRT

-58 SPSAAQEIGILK
+58 SPSAAQETGILK

-87 IEGYVAEHS
+87 VEGYVAEHS

-127 SVSEAMLYSANVN
+127 SVSEAMLYSANAN

-228 LRGGSFERKEFGVDI
+228 LRGGSFERKEFGADI

-406 FDTQLESRFDTGPVA
+406 FDTQLESRFDTGLVA

-481 IEAGKLR
+481 IEVGKLR